1 VPRFQTDTPT
11 VVVPLLWLRH
21 VLVVPRFQTDTPT
34 VVVPLLWLR
43 HVLVM
48 PRFQTDTY
56 GRHAFTVARPM
67 TWNLFCD
74 YLRNLDLSIDSL
86 PTHPQDVCVLTMCH
100 ALSALEALCS
110 YALYKSAFTFTIPN
124 PNPAHVLKSLHWLPV
139 RQRIQYKV
147 AMLTHKCLNSHAPRY
162 VIHLACDPTIW
173 QPGFDLP
180 QLC

>member
-1 VPRFQTDTPT
+1 MRYTN
-11 VVVPLLWLRH
+11 PLLLYFTH
-21 VLVVPRFQTDTPT
+21 SAVGHDKVSIPPASHSVLVVPRFQTDTPT

-43 HVLVM
+43 HVLVV

-100 ALSALEALCS
+100 ALSALEALC
-110 YALYKSAFTFTIPN
+110 TIQICIYIYHP
-124 PNPAHVLKSLHWLPV
+124 
-139 RQRIQYKV
+139 
-147 AMLTHKCLNSHAPRY
+147 
-162 VIHLACDPTIW
+162 
-173 QPGFDLP
+173 
-180 QLC
+180 